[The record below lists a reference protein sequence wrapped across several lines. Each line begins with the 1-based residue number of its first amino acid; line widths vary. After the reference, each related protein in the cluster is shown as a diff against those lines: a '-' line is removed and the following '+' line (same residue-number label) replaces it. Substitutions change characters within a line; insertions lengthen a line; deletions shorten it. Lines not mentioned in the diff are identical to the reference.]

1 MSHPIN
7 LESSWLKV
15 LKGEFDKKYFLSL
28 RAFLKSEKQKGKVIF
43 PPGNQIFAALDHTPF
58 DKVKV
63 VIIGQDPYHGV
74 GQANGF
80 CFSVQKGN
88 RLPPSLLNI
97 YKELHTDLQIPIKED
112 GDLTHWADQGVLLL
126 NAILTVESG
135 LAGSHQG
142 KGWETFTD
150 AIIDQLNSQREGI
163 IFLLWGNFARQ
174 KGALI
179 DKSKHHVLTC
189 GHPSPLSAAKGHWFG
204 NKHFSKTNA
213 LLLQNRQQPIHW

>member
-174 KGALI
+174 KGALCF
-179 DKSKHHVLTC
+179 DLWASFSLERC
-189 GHPSPLSAAKGHWFG
+189 QRPLVW
-204 NKHFSKTNA
+204 
-213 LLLQNRQQPIHW
+213 Q